1 VRRGLLTSLLFLACL
16 LGLAGPASA
25 HAVLEGSNP
34 ARRPQ
39 LEAAPAH
46 AGFPFNEPVEAS
58 LGAVRV
64 FNPDGEQV
72 QTDALER
79 PGDNADSVGAGLPAD
94 LPDGLYTATYHVI
107 SADSH
112 PVSGG
117 ITFTVG
123 KPGKGEAGFVQGKT
137 ISELLAESE
146 SGKVTEVAFWAD
158 RWVGYMAIALA
169 IGALF
174 WMLLAWNPVTA
185 GNGEIDRRPV
195 DRRFT
200 RLVLAAALAGLLA
213 SLLAIGFQGAVGA
226 GTSFWKAFGSG
237 IPDEVIHTR
246 FGTVMLVRSAAWLA
260 LIAVV
265 LAGRG
270 RFTKVGAV
278 PLLAVVAGLVL
289 AASPAFAGHAS
300 TRDPSWLLVPS
311 DMIHVA
317 SMAIWTGGL
326 AAMLWLLPAGTR
338 QLEDPAERTGLL
350 TGITLRFSAVALA
363 AVALIAV
370 SGSIQ
375 AIIEVGSIP
384 DLVDTQFGRAVL
396 IKIVLFAI
404 LVGIGATHRTRLI
417 PKLLAR
423 FENSQSPGAPGNR
436 FRQLLRLEVVLV
448 VAVLG
453 VTAALVSY
461 PPPDAIQSGPVSGSV
476 VVEGKQVEYT
486 VDPARVGSNE
496 VHIYVFDDQ
505 TGAPQ
510 PVRSMDVSF
519 SLPSQDIAPIDA
531 KVRRAGP
538 GHFVAPSAMLGVK
551 GQWLADVAIRLSRF
565 DEPIAEFKVDVR

>member
-1 VRRGLLTSLLFLACL
+1 VRRAFLPFLCFLACL
-16 LGLAGPASA
+16 LGLAGSASA
-25 HAVLEGSNP
+25 HAVLESSSPTRG
-34 ARRPQ
+34 AQ
-39 LEAAPAH
+39 VDAAPKH
-46 AGFPFNEPVEAS
+46 VDFTFNEPVEAS

-64 FNPDGEQV
+64 FNTDGDQV
-72 QTDALER
+72 QTDDLER
-79 PGDNADSVGAGLPAD
+79 PGDNADSVGAGLPGN
-94 LPDGLYTATYHVI
+94 LPDGLYTATYPVI

-117 ITFTVG
+117 ITFTIG

-158 RWVGYMAIALA
+158 RWIGYMAIALA
-169 IGALF
+169 IGALL
-174 WMLLAWNPVTA
+174 WMLAAWNPATA
-185 GNGEIDRRPV
+185 DDRIDRRRL
-195 DRRFT
+195 DRRFV
-200 RLVLAAALAGLLA
+200 RLILVAASAGLLA
-213 SLLAIGFQGAVGA
+213 ALLAIFFQGAIGA

-237 IPDEVIHTR
+237 IPEEVIHTR
-246 FGTVMLVRSAAWLA
+246 FGTVMLVRSAAWVA
-260 LIAVV
+260 LIALV

-270 RFTKVGAV
+270 SFAKVGVV
-278 PLLAVVAGLVL
+278 PALALVAGLVL

-311 DMIHVA
+311 DVVHVG
-317 SMAIWTGGL
+317 SMAVWAGGL
-326 AAMLWLLPAGTR
+326 AAMLALLPVGTR
-338 QLEDPAERTGLL
+338 QLADPVDKTGLL
-350 TGITLRFSAVALA
+350 TRVTLSFSAIALT

-370 SGSIQ
+370 SGAIQ

-384 DLVDTQFGRAVL
+384 DLFATQFGRAVV
-396 IKIVLFAI
+396 IKVVLFAVLI
-404 LVGIGATHRTRLI
+404 GIGVNHRTRLI
-417 PKLLAR
+417 PKLVAR
-423 FENSQSPGAPGNR
+423 FENSESPGAPGNR
-436 FRQLLRLEVVLV
+436 FRRLLRIEVALV

-461 PPPDAIQSGPVSGSV
+461 PPPDAIQSGPASGSV
-476 VVEGKQVEYT
+476 VIEGKQVEYT

-505 TGAPQ
+505 TGAPE

-519 SLPSQDIAPIDA
+519 SLPSEDIAPIDA

-551 GQWLADVAIRLSRF
+551 GEWLADVAIRLSRF
-565 DEPIAEFKVDVR
+565 DEPIAEFEVNVR